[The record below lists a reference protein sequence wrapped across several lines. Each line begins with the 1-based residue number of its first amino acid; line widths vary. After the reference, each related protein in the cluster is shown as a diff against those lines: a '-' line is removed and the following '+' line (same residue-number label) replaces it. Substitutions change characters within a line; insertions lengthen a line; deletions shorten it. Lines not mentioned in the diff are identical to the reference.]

1 MVFLYEIQLVNVGLI
16 SDICWSSAIN
26 SFASLRLFKLN
37 FNLFLFIYITRNTCT
52 ENNTMIVSERIS
64 PNLSETPI
72 REIVAHVIDN
82 GAHCDTSREDD
93 DNTNRQMVDFKSQI
107 RLWTSIYH

>member
-1 MVFLYEIQLVNVGLI
+1 MVIVLGN
-16 SDICWSSAIN
+16 
-26 SFASLRLFKLN
+26 KLKQIK
-37 FNLFLFIYITRNTCT
+37 LKSEPQIRNTCT

-93 DNTNRQMVDFKSQI
+93 NNTNRQMPEVNVTLSSDKSKYNEQE
-107 RLWTSIYH
+107 